1 MKNYNKEIE
10 SLLANGRKMSEAEF
24 KKYLDSY
31 FTNKSDS
38 EKEKIGEEL
47 LKVKLSKWEQIKK
60 IDNEISFLTQ
70 LDGIESLLN
79 LTQFSKRYF
88 GKTKSWLFQRLHGWN
103 VHGRPAKFTESEK
116 KKFSEA
122 LILLS
127 EDIRNVAQKLNN

>member
-38 EKEKIGEEL
+38 EKEKLGEEL